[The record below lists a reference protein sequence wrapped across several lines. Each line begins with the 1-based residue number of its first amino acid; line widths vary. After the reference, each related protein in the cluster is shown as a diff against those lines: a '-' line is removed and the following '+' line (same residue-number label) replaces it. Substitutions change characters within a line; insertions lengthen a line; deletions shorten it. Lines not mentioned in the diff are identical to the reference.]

1 MTQHR
6 FRWVYCQLDTLRRC
20 IPASIRRALNELP
33 TTLDETYARTL
44 KCIPREK
51 WQYAHRLFQCLIAAI
66 RPLRAEELAEIFAI
80 EFDQDVATKL
90 VECWRPDDPEEAIL
104 SVCSSLITVIDDRG
118 WRVVQFSHFSVKE
131 FLTSS
136 RLAASNVENISHYY
150 IDLEPA
156 HTILARAC
164 LTVLLQ
170 LDDKADKK
178 RLATLPLAFY
188 AAQYWVDHAKFKDV
202 QSQIW
207 DAMKCLFDAKKP
219 HLAAWTWIHDVDSG
233 RHWSINSLAE
243 HPPPLRAT
251 PLYYA
256 ILCGFSGLVSH
267 LLTTHP
273 EDVNTKGGYL
283 LTALHAAKRAEQ
295 LDCIPLLLELGADV
309 NARYED
315 DTVLHLALD
324 DGQDE
329 LVKLLLRY
337 GADVNA
343 KGMNDWTPLHVATTN
358 GNEEVVRLL
367 LKYGADVNARNISG
381 DTALV
386 LASKYGH
393 LELVRLLLSLGVD
406 VYVSGEGN
414 LTPIAWAAVKG
425 HREVGQL
432 LWDYITQEG

>member
-1 MTQHR
+1 
-6 FRWVYCQLDTLRRC
+6 
-20 IPASIRRALNELP
+20 
-33 TTLDETYARTL
+33 
-44 KCIPREK
+44 
-51 WQYAHRLFQCLIAAI
+51 LIAAI

-80 EFDQDVATKL
+80 EFDQDVAAKL

-104 SVCSSLITVIDDRG
+104 SVCSSLITVVDDRG

-150 IDLEPA
+150 IYLEPA

-170 LDDKADKK
+170 LDDKTDKK
-178 RLATLPLAFY
+178 RLGTFPLAFY

-202 QSQIW
+202 QSQIG

-219 HLAAWTWIHDVDSG
+219 HLAAWTWIHDVESG
-233 RHWSINSLAE
+233 GYRSINVLAE
-243 HPPPLRAT
+243 HPPPPRAT

-256 ILCGFSGLVSH
+256 ILCGFSGLIRH

-273 EDVNTKGGYL
+273 EDVNTKGGYF
-283 LTALHAAKRAEQ
+283 LTALHAAKRTGQ

-309 NARYED
+309 DARYMD
-315 DTVLHLALD
+315 DTVLHLAVE

-329 LVKLLLRY
+329 LVQLLLRH

-343 KGMNDWTPLHVATTN
+343 KGLSDWTPLHIATWK
-358 GNEEVVRLL
+358 GNEEVVQLL
-367 LKYGADVNARNISG
+367 LKYGADVNARNIFG
-381 DTALV
+381 DTPFV
-386 LASKYGH
+386 SKHDETRYC
-393 LELVRLLLSLGVD
+393 ELLD
-406 VYVSGEGN
+406 
-414 LTPIAWAAVKG
+414 
-425 HREVGQL
+425 
-432 LWDYITQEG
+432 